1 MQKEKRLIDAGAFC
15 KSSVFVCGGF
25 AEDQYWNGYTDAL
38 DRVEEALEYF
48 PEVDAVMLSD
58 LEAWLYEIAMNN
70 VGEKF
75 DGDFSDAV
83 EEIISR
89 LDGLRVFAEERRTDG

>member
-1 MQKEKRLIDAGAFC
+1 MVFMMENIKRLIDANALMEHLERCIEEGKGLSRAILVAVKC
-15 KSSVFVCGGF
+15 FVV
-25 AEDQYWNGYTDAL
+25 QMPT
-38 DRVEEALEYF
+38 
-48 PEVDAVMLSD
+48 VDAVMLSD

-89 LDGLRVFAEERRTDG
+89 LDGLRVFAEEGRTDG